1 MPDLR
6 LAISSPSDALLVL
19 LRLQLLDCI
28 SFCGT
33 WSVPCHTRHSQVRK
47 RLSPVVLVIVVL
59 AAATAMARLRPASL
73 NETLPPEALLQRDGL
88 LLPGLAYTLVFH
100 VVDLV
105 E

>member
-1 MPDLR
+1 MR
-6 LAISSPSDALLVL
+6 SSPSLTTWSFDLLVL

-33 WSVPCHTRHSQVRK
+33 WSVPCHTRRSQVRK
-47 RLSPVVLVIVVL
+47 RLSPVVLVVVL

>member
-1 MPDLR
+1 MR
-6 LAISSPSDALLVL
+6 SSSSLTTWSFDLLVL

-47 RLSPVVLVIVVL
+47 RLSPVVLVVVVL
-59 AAATAMARLRPASL
+59 AAAAMARLRPASL

>member
-1 MPDLR
+1 MMPDLR

-33 WSVPCHTRHSQVRK
+33 WSVPCHTRGSQVRK

-59 AAATAMARLRPASL
+59 AAVAMARLRPASL

>member
-1 MPDLR
+1 MR
-6 LAISSPSDALLVL
+6 SSSSLTTWSFDLLVL

-47 RLSPVVLVIVVL
+47 GLSPVVLVIVVL